1 MMKSFDRTEL
11 IFKSNSIHIRRD
23 EYKTSNK
30 LIINK
35 DYVEHPGSVLIIG
48 LRRGKI
54 LFVKQWRQPVANFTL
69 ELPCGTLN
77 SGEETML
84 AADREFREETG
95 FSAKKYE
102 SIGRFFV
109 APGYSSEITEYF
121 VAKDLF
127 ESPLTPDV
135 DEEIELLEFS
145 LEEAFNLIN
154 NNEIIDQGTISA
166 LNIYKS
172 IL

>member
-1 MMKSFDRTEL
+1 MKNYDRTQL
-11 IFKSNSIHIRRD
+11 IFQSNSIHLRRD

-30 LIINK
+30 VIIKK
-35 DYVEHPGSVLIIG
+35 DYVDHPGSVLIIG
-48 LRRGKI
+48 LRGEKI
-54 LFVKQWRQPVANFTL
+54 LFVKQWRQPVNNYTL

-77 SGEETML
+77 SGEESL
-84 AADREFREETG
+84 FAADREFREETG
-95 FSAKKYE
+95 YSAKKYE
-102 SIGRFFV
+102 SIGKFFV

-121 VAKDLF
+121 IAKDLY
-127 ESPLTPDV
+127 ESPLNPDI

-154 NNEIIDQGTISA
+154 TNEIIDQGTISA

-172 IL
+172 II

>member
-1 MMKSFDRTEL
+1 MKNYDRTEM
-11 IFKSNSIHIRRD
+11 IFQSDSIHIRRD

-30 LIINK
+30 VIINK
-35 DYVEHPGSVLIIG
+35 DFVDHPGSVLIIG
-48 LRRGKI
+48 VRREKI
-54 LFVKQWRQPVANFTL
+54 LFVNQWRQPVRRNTI

-77 SGEETML
+77 SGEETL
-84 AADREFREETG
+84 VAADREFREETG
-95 FSAKKYE
+95 YAAKKYE

-121 VAKDLF
+121 IAQDLY
-127 ESPLTPDV
+127 ESPLTPDI
-135 DEEIELLEFS
+135 DEDIKLEEFT
-145 LEEAFNLIN
+145 LKEAFNLIKSN
-154 NNEIIDQGTISA
+154 KIIDQGTISA